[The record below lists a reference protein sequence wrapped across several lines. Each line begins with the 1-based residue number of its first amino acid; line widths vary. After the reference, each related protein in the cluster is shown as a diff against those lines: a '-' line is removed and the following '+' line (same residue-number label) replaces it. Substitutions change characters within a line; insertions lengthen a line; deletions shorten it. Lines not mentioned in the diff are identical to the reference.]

1 MTSILL
7 KSFKLVASTST
18 YTRLVHFYIN
28 PYYTLALNKTDNSS
42 GVRPS
47 SWSLFILWKKSC
59 ARFFSFNRY
68 NILRGSTLWL
78 FLISICKKDQA
89 NQIKMCQQW
98 GVWDNSSIMTHRMY
112 ENMAASEV
120 WTVTVH
126 IYWSDQPHCQHLFI
140 ICLRHFV
147 SLMPHY

>member
-1 MTSILL
+1 MEFEVNSYYMDIHVIRSKYFKLWVVTYISWLLIHVQAIKHVMTSILL

-18 YTRLVHFYIN
+18 YISLTHFYIN

-68 NILRGSTLWL
+68 NILRGSTL
-78 FLISICKKDQA
+78 
-89 NQIKMCQQW
+89 
-98 GVWDNSSIMTHRMY
+98 
-112 ENMAASEV
+112 
-120 WTVTVH
+120 
-126 IYWSDQPHCQHLFI
+126 
-140 ICLRHFV
+140 
-147 SLMPHY
+147 